1 MSQAVVGK
9 KYGIEQTEVS
19 AIQRMQRV
27 KIARLVDD
35 NDKKVQCPHFCACLL
50 FELSVYSPIVQSV
63 LISSIFFE
71 QYGFRSST
79 SAAEK
84 F

>member
-35 NDKKVQCPHFCACLL
+35 NDKKVHWLLLCAHAD
-50 FELSVYSPIVQSV
+50 FQSLS
-63 LISSIFFE
+63 
-71 QYGFRSST
+71 
-79 SAAEK
+79 
-84 F
+84 

>member
-35 NDKKVQCPHFCACLL
+35 NDKKVLQPLL
-50 FELSVYSPIVQSV
+50 HAYL
-63 LISSIFFE
+63 
-71 QYGFRSST
+71 GF
-79 SAAEK
+79 
-84 F
+84 

>member
-35 NDKKVQCPHFCACLL
+35 NDKKVLYIGSTPVRPPGL
-50 FELSVYSPIVQSV
+50 FNRCDSVQSV
-63 LISSIFFE
+63 LPVICEPASGGE
-71 QYGFRSST
+71 RHGRRS
-79 SAAEK
+79 
-84 F
+84 

>member
-35 NDKKVQCPHFCACLL
+35 NDKKVHWLLL
-50 FELSVYSPIVQSV
+50 FDAHPGFQSASCDS
-63 LISSIFFE
+63 ISSVP
-71 QYGFRSST
+71 
-79 SAAEK
+79 
-84 F
+84 